1 MKLVSPEIG
10 LIFWMSLCFI
20 LLILILK
27 KYAWKPILKALD
39 EREKSISNALSKA
52 EQARSK
58 IEELQNDQDQII
70 KEAKKERELILNEA
84 KKLAEEYRTQ
94 QQKIVNE
101 EMAQKMARVKESI
114 EMEKRAAISELK
126 QSVATL
132 SVEIAEGILEKK
144 LDSESENDEFI
155 EKNLE
160 KLEIN

>member
-39 EREKSISNALSKA
+39 EREKSIENALSKA
-52 EQARSK
+52 EEARSK

-114 EMEKRAAISELK
+114 EMEKRAAINDLK
-126 QSVATL
+126 QSVASL

-144 LDSESENDEFI
+144 LDKESENDEFI
-155 EKNLE
+155 KRNLE